1 MLNIPFTSLEELSH
15 NYKTFLLDQY
25 GVLHNGQSVFDGVIE
40 GLQNLQTAQKTVIL
54 LSNSAKRAE
63 KNYQRMKQLGLKR
76 EFFQGVV
83 TSGEVGHYLF
93 TRGMSELGLEDGS
106 KCWVM
111 ARDDDRSPLLGS
123 TLKEVADPEDADV
136 LILSG
141 SRGEVEPWDKATKK
155 LEIPL
160 SKELPCVCL
169 NPDKWM
175 LTPQGLAYGA
185 GKLAEHYESAGGKV
199 LWIGKP
205 YDEMYR
211 YAEREYSFEK
221 VRTVAM
227 GDSIEHDIQG
237 AKKFGIAGAWVRDG
251 ILRDASDQEI
261 NAEILKHEAQP
272 NFQINH
278 FRW

>member
-15 NYKTFLLDQY
+15 NYETFLLDQY
-25 GVLHNGQSVFDGVIE
+25 GVLHNGQSVFDRVIE
-40 GLQNLQTAQKTVIL
+40 ALQNLQAAQKTVIL

-63 KNYQRMKQLGLKR
+63 KNYQRMEQLGLKR

-93 TRGMSELGLEDGS
+93 TMGLSELGLKNGAR
-106 KCWVM
+106 CWVL
-111 ARDDDRSPLLGS
+111 ARDEDRSPLVGS
-123 TLKEVADPEDADV
+123 SLKEVADPEDADV

-141 SRGEVEPWDKATKK
+141 SRGEVEPWEKATKK

-175 LTPQGLAYGA
+175 LMPQGLAYGA
-185 GKLAEHYESAGGKV
+185 GKIAEHYESAGGKV

-205 YDEMYR
+205 YEEMYR

-221 VRTVAM
+221 IRTVAI

-237 AKKFGIAGAWVRDG
+237 AKKFGIASAWVRDG
-251 ILRDASDQEI
+251 ILKDASDQEI
-261 NAEILKHEAQP
+261 NAEIQKHEAQP
-272 NFQINH
+272 DFRMNH

>member
-1 MLNIPFTSLEELSH
+1 M
-15 NYKTFLLDQY
+15 
-25 GVLHNGQSVFDGVIE
+25 LHNGQSVFKGVIE
-40 GLQNLQTAQKTVIL
+40 ALQNLQAAQKTVIL

-63 KNYQRMKQLGLKR
+63 KNYQRMEQLGLKR

-93 TRGMSELGLEDGS
+93 TSGLSELGLEDGS

-123 TLKEVADPEDADV
+123 TLKEVATPEDADV

-141 SRGEVEPWDKATKK
+141 SRGEVEPWEKATKK

-185 GKLAEHYESAGGKV
+185 GRIAEHYESAGGKV

-205 YDEMYR
+205 YEEMYR
-211 YAEREYSFEK
+211 FTEREYSLEK
-221 VRTVAM
+221 MRTVAI

-261 NAEILKHEAQP
+261 NAEIQKHEAQP
-272 NFQINH
+272 DFQMNH

>member
-15 NYKTFLLDQY
+15 NYETFLLDQY

-40 GLQNLQTAQKTVIL
+40 ALQNLQAAQKTVIL

-63 KNYQRMKQLGLKR
+63 KNYQRMEQLGLKR

-93 TRGMSELGLEDGS
+93 TRGLSELGLEDGS

-111 ARDDDRSPLLGS
+111 ARDDDPSPLSGS
-123 TLKEVADPEDADV
+123 TLREVATPEDADV

-141 SRGEVEPWDKATKK
+141 SRGEVEPWEKATKK

-185 GKLAEHYESAGGKV
+185 GKIAEHYESAGGKV
-199 LWIGKP
+199 LWIGNP
-205 YDEMYR
+205 YEEMYR

-221 VRTVAM
+221 IRTVAI

-237 AKKFGIAGAWVRDG
+237 AKKFGIAGVWVLDG
-251 ILRDASDQEI
+251 ILRDASDKEI
-261 NAEILKHEAQP
+261 NAEIVKHEAQP
-272 NFQINH
+272 DFQMNH

>member
-1 MLNIPFTSLEELSH
+1 MLNIPFTRLEELSH
-15 NYKTFLLDQY
+15 NYETFLLDQY
-25 GVLHNGQSVFDGVIE
+25 GVLHNGQSVFSGVIE
-40 GLQNLQTAQKTVIL
+40 ALQNLQAAQKTVIL

-63 KNYQRMKQLGLKR
+63 KNYQRMEQLGLKR
-76 EFFQGVV
+76 EFFKGVV

-93 TRGMSELGLEDGS
+93 TRGLSELGLEDGS

-111 ARDDDRSPLLGS
+111 ARDNDRSPLLGS

-141 SRGEVEPWDKATKK
+141 SRGEVELWEKATKK
-155 LEIPL
+155 LEISL
-160 SKELPCVCL
+160 FKDLPCVCL

-185 GKLAEHYESAGGKV
+185 GILAEHYESAGGKV

-205 YDEMYR
+205 YEEIYR

-221 VRTVAM
+221 IRTVAI

-261 NAEILKHEAQP
+261 MAEILKHEAQP

>member
-1 MLNIPFTSLEELSH
+1 MLNIPLTSIDELSH
-15 NYKTFLLDQY
+15 NYETFLLDQY
-25 GVLHNGQSVFDGVIE
+25 GVLHNGQSVFDGVLE
-40 GLQNLQTAQKTVIL
+40 ALQNLQSTQKTVIL

-63 KNYQRMKQLGLKR
+63 KNYLRMEQLGLKR

-93 TRGMSELGLEDGS
+93 TRGLTELGLEDGS

-123 TLKEVADPEDADV
+123 PLKEVADPEDADV

-160 SKELPCVCL
+160 SKKLPCVCL

-185 GKLAEHYESAGGKV
+185 GKIAEHYESAGGKV

-211 YAEREYSFEK
+211 FAEREYSFEK
-221 VRTVAM
+221 IRTVAI

-261 NAEILKHEAQP
+261 NAEIQKHEAQP
-272 NFQINH
+272 DFQKNH

>member
-15 NYKTFLLDQY
+15 TYETFLLDQY

-40 GLQNLQTAQKTVIL
+40 ALQNLQTAQKTVIL

-63 KNYQRMKQLGLKR
+63 KNYQRMEQLGLKR

-93 TRGMSELGLEDGS
+93 TLGLSELGLEDGS
-106 KCWVM
+106 RCWVL
-111 ARDDDRSPLLGS
+111 ARDEDRSPLLGS

-141 SRGEVEPWDKATKK
+141 SRGEEEPWEKATKK

-211 YAEREYSFEK
+211 YAEREYLFENI
-221 VRTVAM
+221 RTVAI

-261 NAEILKHEAQP
+261 NAEIQKHEAQP
-272 NFQINH
+272 DFQMNH

>member
-15 NYKTFLLDQY
+15 NYETFLLDQY
-25 GVLHNGQSVFDGVIE
+25 GVLHNGQSVFKGVIE
-40 GLQNLQTAQKTVIL
+40 ALQNLQAAQKKVIL

-63 KNYQRMKQLGLKR
+63 KNYQRMEQLGLKR

-93 TRGMSELGLEDGS
+93 TRGLSELGLEDGS
-106 KCWVM
+106 KCRVM
-111 ARDDDRSPLLGS
+111 ARDNDRSPLLGS

-141 SRGEVEPWDKATKK
+141 SRGELEPWEKATKK

-221 VRTVAM
+221 IRTVAI

-272 NFQINH
+272 DFQMNH

>member
-1 MLNIPFTSLEELSH
+1 ME
-15 NYKTFLLDQY
+15 
-25 GVLHNGQSVFDGVIE
+25 
-40 GLQNLQTAQKTVIL
+40 
-54 LSNSAKRAE
+54 
-63 KNYQRMKQLGLKR
+63 QLGLKR

-93 TRGMSELGLEDGS
+93 TRGLSELGLEDGS

-111 ARDDDRSPLLGS
+111 ARDNDRSPLLGS

-141 SRGEVEPWDKATKK
+141 SRGEVEPWEKATKK

-185 GKLAEHYESAGGKV
+185 GKLAENYESAGGKV

-221 VRTVAM
+221 MRTVAI

-237 AKKFGIAGAWVRDG
+237 AKKFGIAGAFVRDG

-272 NFQINH
+272 DFQMNH

>member
-1 MLNIPFTSLEELSH
+1 MLNIPFSSLEELSH
-15 NYKTFLLDQY
+15 NYETFLLDQY

-40 GLQNLQTAQKTVIL
+40 ALQNLQAAQKTLIL

-63 KNYQRMKQLGLKR
+63 KNYQRMEQLGLKR

-93 TRGMSELGLEDGS
+93 TRGLSELGLEDGS

-123 TLKEVADPEDADV
+123 TLKEVATPEDADV
-136 LILSG
+136 FILSG
-141 SRGEVEPWDKATKK
+141 SRGEVESWEKATKK

-185 GKLAEHYESAGGKV
+185 GRIAEHYESAGGKV

-205 YDEMYR
+205 YEEMYR
-211 YAEREYSFEK
+211 FTEREYSLEK
-221 VRTVAM
+221 IRTVAI
-227 GDSIEHDIQG
+227 GDSIEHDIRG

-251 ILRDASDQEI
+251 ILRDAADKEI
-261 NAEILKHEAQP
+261 FAEIQKHEAQP
-272 NFQINH
+272 DFQMNQ